1 MYGRGLVSVPV
12 SVFAWY
18 FFTRVNSAK
27 TGRLISKIQK
37 FRMRSLSLIESEKS
51 RHTMNDTNSTY
62 RLKQNESAKI
72 TRFVGP
78 QYCTLIPYKRQ
89 DTTGCSIISWMFSTT
104 RIFCGNIIRYYRY
117 PFGIVAAIPILATA
131 QGAYCLTKFRWNH
144 KNAPYPMSPSR
155 GIVIVSPH
163 DTGSNVSI
171 CMDNAHDKDL
181 ALDEERRP
189 WWLWNRRQNTNK
201 NEKQIPLSLLV
212 IGDSLAA
219 GVGSRSGTPVLPE
232 AIARSLSKA
241 LGGRPVFWTCHG
253 EYCRSETIVLYQSR
267 SVQLIDA
274 Q

>member
-181 ALDEERRP
+181 ARKFIKDKEAKGKGKDDYP
-189 WWLWNRRQNTNK
+189 KGKGTNK
-201 NEKQIPLSLLV
+201 DKSKLL
-212 IGDSLAA
+212 
-219 GVGSRSGTPVLPE
+219 
-232 AIARSLSKA
+232 AILDKDDPKGKGKNKARTRTKV
-241 LGGRPVFWTCHG
+241 RIR
-253 EYCRSETIVLYQSR
+253 ERIR
-267 SVQLIDA
+267 
-274 Q
+274 